1 MVAQAVAITAEMG
14 QMKDTQHW
22 ECLQQDQEW
31 GQLLSPAIARGPYL
45 AEPKQSGMGLVMM
58 IFWLG
63 RVRDSPW
70 AALKPCTC
78 KGSALRFS

>member
-1 MVAQAVAITAEMG
+1 MLVQAVAITAEMG

-22 ECLQQDQEW
+22 EHLQQDQEW
-31 GQLLSPAIARGPYL
+31 GQLLSPAIAQGPHL
-45 AEPKQSGMGLVMM
+45 TEPKQSGMGLIFM

-63 RVRDSPW
+63 RVRCSPR

-78 KGSALRFS
+78 RRSAL